1 LKLNPN
7 QEKAAQFKDG
17 ICAVIAVPGS
27 GKTMTMMERI
37 GILVNDYRIS
47 PENILGLTFTK
58 NAADEMRNRLV
69 SILGE
74 RASRI
79 HLSTIHSFCFWM
91 LKNEGFRFD
100 ILSGKDQLI
109 FVKDIIKK
117 LRVNDVPVGVVL
129 REISLSKNNMI
140 TVDEFYDLYAGDA
153 VMRKVGDIYKRYD
166 ENKAD
171 RMLKDFDDLLID
183 THELLKND
191 RNVRLKYRDIF
202 KHLLVDEYQDTNPIQ
217 LEIIKLLIGHGNG
230 TSYFIVGDDH
240 QAIFSFTG
248 ASVGNILNFKSM
260 FPESEMFILNLN
272 YRSTPQI
279 LKACQNLIQ
288 HNTRQIEKELMT
300 ENPNGDDVIVLESSN
315 EETESSAIL
324 TEIQDLVGRKGH
336 KYADIAVLYRA
347 NFQSRVI
354 EEVLLSHRIPY
365 CIQNGTTFYERFEV
379 RVLLDYL
386 RFIANPLSV
395 EGDEA
400 LSKILNVPNRYISRQ
415 FISDLE
421 KQADSENKHLYEALK
436 SMHIGL
442 PYIRRNVKDFIGL
455 IDPLIEDAEER
466 NPSGVLQF
474 LRNELDYDRAVTDED
489 IPSPDDAKIQN
500 IEQLVHSASRFTTIQ
515 TFIQY
520 CDSFEDMKTV
530 DNKDGVSLMTVHK
543 SKGSE
548 YPVVFLIGM
557 VEGILPSKKGD
568 IEEERRICFV
578 AISRAMKLLYLSY
591 SHTYLGQACKKSIFL
606 DELLDNKATA
616 DTTDK
621 VAS

>member
-1 LKLNPN
+1 MKLNPN

-37 GILVNDYRIS
+37 GILVNNYRIP

-69 SILGE
+69 PILGD
-74 RASRI
+74 RASRV
-79 HLSTIHSFCFWM
+79 HLSTIHSFAFWI
-91 LKNEGFRFD
+91 LRNEGFRFD

-109 FVKDIIKK
+109 FVKDIMKK
-117 LRVNDVPVGVVL
+117 LRVNDVSVGVVL

-140 TVDEFYDLYAGDA
+140 TVEDFYDLYAGDA
-153 VMRKVGDIYKRYD
+153 VMKKLGDIYKRYD
-166 ENKAD
+166 EEKAD

-183 THELLKND
+183 TYELLKND
-191 RNVRLKYRDIF
+191 RDVRIKYREIF

-217 LEIIKLLIGHGNG
+217 LEIIKLLIGEGDG

-260 FPESEMFILNLN
+260 FPSSEMFILNLN
-272 YRSTPQI
+272 YRSTPEI
-279 LKACQNLIQ
+279 LRACQNLIR

-300 ENPNGDDVIVLESSN
+300 ENENGDDVIVLESSN
-315 EETESSAIL
+315 EETESTAIL
-324 TEIQDLVGRKGH
+324 TEIQDLVERKGY

-354 EEVLLSHRIPY
+354 EETLLSHRIPY
-365 CIQNGTTFYERFEV
+365 HIQNGMTFYDRFEV

-386 RFIANPLSV
+386 RFINNPLSV
-395 EGDEA
+395 EGDESLA
-400 LSKILNVPNRYISRQ
+400 RILNVPNRYISRQ
-415 FISDLE
+415 FVSDLE
-421 KQADSENKHLYEALK
+421 KQADSEGKHLYEVLK

-442 PYIRRNVKDFIGL
+442 PYIRKNVKNFIAL
-455 IDPLIEDAEER
+455 MDPLIGDAGER
-466 NPSGVLQF
+466 NPSGLLQF
-474 LRNELDYDRAVTDED
+474 LRIELDYDRAVTDED

-500 IEQLVHSASRFTTIQ
+500 IEQLVFSASRFTTIQ

-520 CDSFEDMKTV
+520 CDSFEDVETV
-530 DNKDGVSLMTVHK
+530 NNKDGVSLMTVHK
-543 SKGSE
+543 AKGLE
-548 YPVVFLIGM
+548 FPVVMVIGM

-591 SHTYLGQACKKSIFL
+591 SHTYLGQPCKKSIFL
-606 DELLDNKATA
+606 DEILA
-616 DTTDK
+616 DESQADDQDK
-621 VAS
+621 IAS

>member
-1 LKLNPN
+1 MKLNPN

-37 GILVNDYRIS
+37 GILVNNYRIP

-69 SILGE
+69 PILGE

-91 LKNEGFRFD
+91 LRNEGFRFD

-109 FVKDIIKK
+109 FVKNIAKK
-117 LRVNDVPVGVVL
+117 LRVNDVSVGVVL

-140 TVDEFYDLYAGDA
+140 SVDEFYDLYAGDA

-166 ENKAD
+166 EEKAD

-183 THELLKND
+183 TYELLKND
-191 RNVRLKYRDIF
+191 RDVRIKYRDIF

-217 LEIIKLLIGHGNG
+217 LEIIKLLIGEGDG

-272 YRSTPQI
+272 YRSTPEI
-279 LKACQNLIQ
+279 LRACQNLIR

-300 ENPNGDDVIVLESSN
+300 ENENGDDVIVLESSN
-315 EETESSAIL
+315 EETEASAIL
-324 TEIQDLVGRKGH
+324 TEIQDLVDRKGYA
-336 KYADIAVLYRA
+336 YADIAVLYRA

-354 EEVLLSHRIPY
+354 EESLLSHRIPY
-365 CIQNGTTFYERFEV
+365 HIQNGMTFYDRFEV

-400 LSKILNVPNRYISRQ
+400 LARILNVPNRYISRQ
-415 FISDLE
+415 FVSDLE
-421 KQADSENKHLYEALK
+421 KQADSEGKHLYEILK
-436 SMHIGL
+436 AMHIGL
-442 PYIRRNVKDFIGL
+442 PYIRKNVKDFIA
-455 IDPLIEDAEER
+455 LIEPLVKDAGER
-466 NPSGVLQF
+466 NPSGLLQF
-474 LRNELDYDRAVTDED
+474 LRIELDYDRAVTDED

-500 IEQLVHSASRFTTIQ
+500 IEQLVFSASRFTTIQ

-520 CDSFEDMKTV
+520 CDSFEDVETV
-530 DNKDGVSLMTVHK
+530 NNKDGISLMTVHK
-543 SKGSE
+543 AKGLE
-548 YPVVFLIGM
+548 FPVVMVIGM

-591 SHTYLGQACKKSIFL
+591 SHTYLGQPCRRSIFL
-606 DELLDNKATA
+606 DEILAIETQA
-616 DTTDK
+616 DDQDK
-621 VAS
+621 IAS